1 MPKMTVLEM
10 TQDILN
16 DMDSDEVSSI
26 NDTLEAQQVAQI
38 IKTTYYEMINQR
50 DYDHLNQMFRLD
62 SGTASLPTHMTL
74 PDNVKYVKWVKYNKR
89 DTALTKDL
97 FKEVYYK
104 EPDDFLE
111 LTNARDSLDSAVDT
125 ITDPDSGV
133 TLLITNNEHPTY
145 YTSFDD
151 EYAVFDS
158 YKSTLESNLQQ
169 SMSQCYGAIEP
180 TFSLIDTFTPDF
192 PAKIFPGYLAEA
204 KSTCFNALKQS
215 ANQKEEQKS
224 RRQRRKMSRDKR
236 RTEGGGIMYPDYGRK

>member
-1 MPKMTVLEM
+1 MPKLTILDM

-38 IKTTYYEMINQR
+38 LKTTYYEMINQR

-62 SGTASLPTHMTL
+62 SGTSDLPTHMVL
-74 PDNVKYVKWVKYNKR
+74 PDNVKHVNWVKYNKR
-89 DTALTKDL
+89 ETALTKAL
-97 FKEVYYK
+97 PLEVYYK
-104 EPDDFLE
+104 EPEEFLE
-111 LTNARDSLDSAVDT
+111 LTNARDSLDSTVDT
-125 ITDPDSGV
+125 VIDTDSGV
-133 TLLITNNEHPTY
+133 SLLIKNDSHPTY

-158 YKSTLESNLQQ
+158 YYSALETNLQQ
-169 SMSQCYGAIEP
+169 SMTQCHGAIEP
-180 TFSLIDTFTPDF
+180 TFSLTDTFVPDF

-224 RRQRRKMSRDKR
+224 RRQRRKMSRDMR
-236 RTEGGGIMYPDYGRK
+236 RNEGGGIKYPDYGRR